1 MVGGGEAGMDRYPPI
16 YLILRK
22 FIKKSLDKY
31 QRIVTFICIA
41 MVREKEMRDDKAQEG
56 AIRPDQDR

>member
-1 MVGGGEAGMDRYPPI
+1 MVGGGEAGVDGSSPI

-22 FIKKSLDKY
+22 SIKKSLDRY
-31 QRIVTFICIA
+31 QRIATFICIA